1 MLTTSS
7 PTSDRR
13 STGRRATALALWL
26 ALSGLLVAAAF
37 YGQSQ
42 EDSPEDALYDPD
54 LAINGLILYG
64 ILIAV
69 SLAIARFFRRPLDA
83 VGFRRFAFRWVWIGF
98 AVVVGTLVV
107 ARISEPFLHGGEDQG
122 FAPDRWEPE
131 HAAAFAVNSAVV
143 ILVGP
148 FAEELFFRGLGV
160 RVVAIWGAWVAIVVT
175 AVIFGLVHG
184 VLGALPPLVFFGL
197 GLAWIRVRAASVWP
211 SFVAHAS
218 YNGLGILLLALAW
231 ALDIPTN

>member
-1 MLTTSS
+1 MQTTSS
-7 PTSDRR
+7 PTSSRR
-13 STGRRATALALWL
+13 STRRRATALALWL

-42 EDSPEDALYDPD
+42 EDSPEDALYDPS

-64 ILIAV
+64 LLVAI
-69 SLAIARFFRRPLDA
+69 SLAIARLFPRPLDA

-98 AVVVGTLVV
+98 AVVVATLIV
-107 ARISEPFLHGGEDQG
+107 ARIAEPFLHGGEDQG

-160 RVVAIWGAWVAIVVT
+160 RVVAIWGATAAIVVT

-184 VLGALPPLVFFGL
+184 VIGALPPLIFFGL
-197 GLAWIRVRAASVWP
+197 GLAWVRVRSASVWP
-211 SFVAHAS
+211 SFVAHAG

-231 ALDIPTN
+231 ALDIPTS